1 MRVIHPIYKNGEAV
15 KQATVTTRDL
25 NRLSEFFIA
34 TFPQMDHHEQVL
46 ACTIYQ
52 QLALGKPLSL
62 ERLAE
67 ILEQAVEAIK
77 QKLAQWG
84 SVFYNNSGEI
94 IGFLGM
100 TVDETHHRLQING
113 ITSYAWCA
121 WDTLFIPKLVG
132 ATAQVTSC
140 CAATNEPI
148 TLTVTPR
155 GVHSAP
161 ADIWVSF
168 LLPDEKAVQE
178 SVTTSFCCH
187 VRFFS
192 SKATGEAWTNQHEGT
207 FLLTLDEA
215 FEIGKQVNA
224 ARYTDIL

>member
-1 MRVIHPIYKNGEAV
+1 MP
-15 KQATVTTRDL
+15 VTHRICESLTNMNPAAAHDL
-25 NRLSEFFIA
+25 DKLSDFFVE
-34 TFPQMDHHEQVL
+34 TFPQMNRDEQVL
-46 ACTIYQ
+46 ARTIYQ
-52 QLALGKPLSL
+52 QLALGNPLSL

-67 ILEQAVEAIK
+67 ILEQAVEVIQ

-94 IGFLGM
+94 NGFLGI
-100 TVDETHHRLQING
+100 TVDERHHRMQING

-121 WDTLFIPKLVG
+121 WDTLFIPELVG
-132 ATAQVTSC
+132 ATAQVTSS

-148 TLTVTPR
+148 TLTVTPQ

-161 ADIWVSF
+161 TDIWVSF

-178 SVTTSFCCH
+178 NVTTSFCCH

-192 SKATGEAWTNQHEGT
+192 SKAVGEAWTDQHEGT
-207 FLLTLDEA
+207 FLLTLDET
-215 FEIGKQVNA
+215 FKIGKKVNA
-224 ARYTDIL
+224 ARYKDIL